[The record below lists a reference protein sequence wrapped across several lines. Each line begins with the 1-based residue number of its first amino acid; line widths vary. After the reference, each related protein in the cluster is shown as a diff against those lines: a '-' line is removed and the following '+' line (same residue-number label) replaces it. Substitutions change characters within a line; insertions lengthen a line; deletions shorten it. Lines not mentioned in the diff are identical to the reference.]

1 MNCDRSGQPDMH
13 RFTTWPSIALPSAG
27 AGGLNGQARCDETLS
42 AKLALQSSLLDQIA
56 LVHEMS
62 PDGRI
67 TRVNDLMCAKLGRS
81 VGELIGAR
89 HDLMNFDVGDAQCW
103 RRLHK
108 EVTPGELWA
117 GETLNRTR
125 DGSDLWLS
133 STIAAVRDGAGALTG
148 YICASIDVTERS
160 RLREEF
166 DRNGKLMQL
175 GQLTATVAHEI
186 RNPLGA
192 IRTANFVIER
202 KLKGRVDGVDAQ
214 LERIN
219 NGISRC
225 DKIITELLDFSR
237 NRSIKATAQ
246 VVDDWIASVVE
257 EESRNLFGAP
267 SVVCN
272 LGLGGVMASFD
283 ADQMRQVLINLLS
296 NAAEALAEK
305 TKAGAIP
312 GYSPRINIHTIMD
325 GPHVS
330 IIVKD
335 NGPGIDPK
343 HLKRIREPLFTTKS
357 FGVGLGIPA
366 IEKILE
372 NHGGQLTIESQ
383 FGAGAT
389 ITASFAHQNAAA
401 DAA

>member
-1 MNCDRSGQPDMH
+1 MAGQGDRNSSASWRPYQSIPDP
-13 RFTTWPSIALPSAG
+13 R
-27 AGGLNGQARCDETLS
+27 
-42 AKLALQSSLLDQIA
+42 LALQSDLLDQIA
-56 LVHEMS
+56 LVHETS

-67 TRVNDLMCAKLGRS
+67 THVNKLMCEKTGLS
-81 VGELIGAR
+81 VHELIGAR
-89 HDLMNFDVGDAQCW
+89 HDVINFDVGESQDW
-103 RRLHK
+103 RQLHK
-108 EVTPGELWA
+108 EITPGELWS
-117 GETLNRTR
+117 GETLNRTC

-133 STIAAVRDGAGALTG
+133 STIVAMRNEAGELTG

-160 RLREEF
+160 RLREEI

-192 IRTANFVIER
+192 IRTANFVLER
-202 KLKGRVDGVDAQ
+202 KLKGRVEGVDAQ

-219 NGISRC
+219 NGIGRC

-237 NRSIKATAQ
+237 SRTMKATARSI
-246 VVDDWIASVVE
+246 DDWVASTIDE
-257 EESRNLFGAP
+257 EGRNLFGSP
-267 SVVCN
+267 VVTCR
-272 LGLGGVMASFD
+272 LGIGDAQATFD
-283 ADQMRQVLINLLS
+283 AEQMRQVLINLLS
-296 NAAEALAEK
+296 NAAEAIGEK
-305 TKAGAIP
+305 TKSSPPAGFVP
-312 GYSPRINIHTIMD
+312 TISVRTVVD
-325 GPHVS
+325 GLHAKL
-330 IIVKD
+330 IVED

-343 HLKRIREPLFTTKS
+343 NLKRIREPLFTTKS

-372 NHGGQLTIESQ
+372 NHGGHLSIESQ

-389 ITASFAHQNAAA
+389 ITASFLMQRPEA